1 MAAITIVPLDVG
13 ALRESF
19 VKAYPCGEVVDVGE
33 AVYMASD
40 GTIMLADA
48 GAADT
53 AQAIGVVVSVGGY
66 GKVSSVIG
74 DMCDVVLHGVC
85 TGFSG
90 LTPGLEVFASATAG
104 AMDETKPAGSSGD
117 FIWSIGSV
125 LGAGIIF
132 VRPYTWDIA
141 AQ

>member
-1 MAAITIVPLDVG
+1 M
-13 ALRESF
+13 RRSF
-19 VKAYPCGEVVDVGE
+19 KCGEVIEVGE
-33 AVYMASD
+33 AVYLASD

-48 GAADT
+48 GAAVT
-53 AQAIGVVVSVGGY
+53 AQAIGICVAIGGY
-66 GKVSSVIG
+66 GKLVSVIG

-117 FIWSIGSV
+117 FVWSIGSV

-132 VRPYTWDIA
+132 VRPYTYDVA

>member
-1 MAAITIVPLDVG
+1 M
-13 ALRESF
+13 RRSF
-19 VKAYPCGEVVDVGE
+19 KCGEVIEVGE
-33 AVYMASD
+33 AVYLASD

-48 GAADT
+48 GAAVT
-53 AQAIGVVVSVGGY
+53 AQAIGICVAIGGY
-66 GKVSSVIG
+66 GKLVSVIG

-85 TGFSG
+85 TGFGG

-117 FIWSIGSV
+117 FVWSIGSV

-132 VRPYTWDIA
+132 VRPYTYDVA

>member
-13 ALRESF
+13 ALEPSMRRPF
-19 VKAYPCGEVVDVGE
+19 PCGEVIEVGE
-33 AVYMASD
+33 AVYLASD

-48 GAADT
+48 GAAAT
-53 AQAIGVVVSVGGY
+53 AQAIGVCVAVGGY
-66 GKVSSVIG
+66 GKLVSVIG

-90 LTPGLEVFASATAG
+90 LTPGLEVFASATPG

-117 FIWSIGSV
+117 FVWSIGSV

-132 VRPYTWDIA
+132 VRPYTYDVA

>member
-13 ALRESF
+13 ALRESLT
-19 VKAYPCGEVVDVGE
+19 KAYPCGEVIDVGE
-33 AVYMASD
+33 AVYLASD

-48 GAADT
+48 GAALT
-53 AQAIGVVVSVGGY
+53 AQAIGIVVAVGGY
-66 GKVSSVIG
+66 GKLTSVVG
-74 DMCDVVLHGVC
+74 DMCDVVLLGVC

-90 LTPGLEVFASATAG
+90 LTPGLEVFSSATPG
-104 AMDETKPAGSSGD
+104 AMDETKPAGASGD
-117 FIWSIGSV
+117 FVWSIGSV

-132 VRPYTWDIA
+132 VRPYTYDIA

>member
-13 ALRESF
+13 ALEPSMRRP
-19 VKAYPCGEVVDVGE
+19 YPCGEVIEVGE
-33 AVYMASD
+33 AVYLASD

-48 GAADT
+48 GAAAT
-53 AQAIGVVVSVGGY
+53 AQAIGVCVAVGGY
-66 GKVSSVIG
+66 GALVSVIG
-74 DMCDVVLHGVC
+74 DQCDVVLHGVC

-90 LTPGLEVFASATAG
+90 LTPGLEVFSSATPG
-104 AMDETKPAGSSGD
+104 AMDETVPAGSSGD
-117 FIWSIGSV
+117 FIWSIGQV

-132 VRPYTWDIA
+132 VRPYTYDIA

>member
-13 ALRESF
+13 KLEPAFS
-19 VKAYPCGEVVDVGE
+19 KPYPCGEVIDVGE
-33 AVYMASD
+33 AVYLASD
-40 GTIMLADA
+40 GTLMLADA
-48 GAADT
+48 GAALT
-53 AQAIGVVVSVGGY
+53 AQAIGVVVAVGGY
-66 GKVSSVIG
+66 GALTSVIG
-74 DMCDVVLHGVC
+74 DMCDVVLSGGV

-90 LTPGLEVFASATAG
+90 LTPGLEVFASATPG

-117 FIWSIGSV
+117 FVWSIGSV

-132 VRPYTWDIA
+132 IRPYTYDVA

>member
-13 ALRESF
+13 ALEPSMRRSF
-19 VKAYPCGEVVDVGE
+19 KCGEVIEVGE
-33 AVYMASD
+33 AVYLASD

-48 GAADT
+48 GAAVT
-53 AQAIGVVVSVGGY
+53 AQAIGICVAIGGY
-66 GKVSSVIG
+66 GKLVSVIG

-117 FIWSIGSV
+117 FVWSIGSV

-132 VRPYTWDIA
+132 VRPYTYDVA

>member
-1 MAAITIVPLDVG
+1 MAAIAKTDASINPLVKSIVKPF
-13 ALRESF
+13 A
-19 VKAYPCGEVVDVGE
+19 CGEVIDAGE
-33 AVYMASD
+33 AVYLASD

-48 GAADT
+48 GAALT
-53 AQAIGVVVSVGGY
+53 AQAIGIVVAVGAY
-66 GKVSSVIG
+66 GALSSVIG
-74 DMCDVVLHGVC
+74 DMCDVCLYGPVEGY
-85 TGFSG
+85 TG

-117 FIWSIGSV
+117 FIWSVGFSMAASV
-125 LGAGIIF
+125 IF

>member
-19 VKAYPCGEVVDVGE
+19 VRPYPCGEVVEVGE
-33 AVYMASD
+33 AVYLASD

-48 GAADT
+48 AAADT
-53 AQAIGVVVSVGGY
+53 AQAIGIVVAVGGY
-66 GKVSSVIG
+66 GKLVSVIG
-74 DMCDVVLHGVC
+74 DVCDVVLHGVC

-117 FIWSIGSV
+117 FIWIVGKV
-125 LGAGIIF
+125 LAAGIIYVQPNTF
-132 VRPYTWDIA
+132 DIA

>member
-19 VKAYPCGEVVDVGE
+19 TKAYPCGEVIEVGE
-33 AVYMASD
+33 AVYLASD

-48 GAADT
+48 GAAAT
-53 AQAIGVVVSVGGY
+53 AQAIGVCVAVGGY
-66 GKVSSVIG
+66 GKLVSVIG

-90 LTPGLEVFASATAG
+90 LTPGLEVFASATPG

-117 FIWSIGSV
+117 FVWVIGKV
-125 LGAGIIF
+125 LGAGIIYVQPNTF
-132 VRPYTWDIA
+132 DIA